1 MTLQDRLF
9 SRPISVTDLPARGR
23 DIKVE
28 ATAAERVAIA
38 RDLGLVALDSLT
50 GTYHVAPT
58 GRGAR
63 LEGKVV
69 ARIRQTCVVSL
80 DPFDVELDEPVKIAF
95 ATAPEPGEGGVL
107 QGDTLSIS
115 PDEDDPPEPL
125 TGGVIDLGAVTLE
138 FLALGLDPY
147 PRKPGVELSA
157 EFSPERVDEEKAPS
171 PFAALAELGR
181 KRADKP

>member
-9 SRPISVTDLPARGR
+9 SRPISVADLPARGR
-23 DIKVE
+23 DAKVE
-28 ATAAERVAIA
+28 ATAAERAAIA
-38 RDLGLVALDSLT
+38 RGLGLAVLDSLT

-58 GRGAR
+58 ARGAR
-63 LEGKVV
+63 LEGRVI
-69 ARIRQTCVVSL
+69 AHIRQTCVVSL
-80 DPFDVELDEPVKIAF
+80 DPFDAEIDEPVKLAF
-95 ATAPEPGEGGVL
+95 AAAPEPGEGGLL

-147 PRKPGVELSA
+147 PRKPGVEFSA
-157 EFSPERVDEEKAPS
+157 EFSPRSVDEEKAPS
-171 PFAALAELGR
+171 PFAALAELRR
-181 KRADKP
+181 KKADKP